1 MITSAGLLPISEIAK
16 TLGIADEYL
25 EPYGRHT
32 AKIRLEVLD
41 RAPAA
46 RGKLILV
53 TAMTPTRSGEGKTV
67 NTIALTQG
75 LRRIGRHAVAALRE
89 PSLGPV
95 FGMKGGATGGGR
107 SSVLPAD
114 RINLHFN
121 GDFHALTASH
131 NLLAA
136 LIDNHLHFGNPKQLD
151 PAAILWPRTMDMN
164 DRALRSIVVGLG
176 GRANGPTR
184 ESRFVITAASEI
196 MAILAL
202 ASSRED
208 LRVRLARIVVGFDT
222 QGTPVT
228 AGQLDA
234 AGAMMALL
242 NDAIM
247 PNLVQTSEGAPALIH
262 AGPFANIAHG
272 TSSVLAQRIG
282 LQFADY
288 VVNET
293 GFAADLGA
301 EKFFDIVMPASGHV
315 PSAAVVIVT
324 IKGLRAQGEGLGA
337 SDPLQALEAGFE
349 NVEAHLRSV
358 QRFGVPAVVALN
370 RFPSDIDEETDR
382 VLGWCR
388 ERGIAAAISD
398 GFARG
403 GDGARELAELTAA
416 AADGAD
422 PSKVHSLYDAAALT
436 LPQKIEAIARTVY
449 GASAVT
455 YEPAAQ
461 KRLERYAALG
471 YGRLPVCMAKTQYS
485 ITDNPSMAG
494 APTDWVLTVRD
505 AVLAA
510 GAGFVVVPLG
520 EMQLMPGL
528 AKSPQATRIDVTAD
542 GEITGVS

>member
-1 MITSAGLLPISEIAK
+1 MITSADLLPISEIAR
-16 TLGIADEYL
+16 TLGIPDDDV

-32 AKIRLEVLD
+32 AKVRLDILD
-41 RAPAA
+41 RPRTT

-67 NTIALTQG
+67 NTIAIAQG
-75 LRRIGRHAVAALRE
+75 LRRIGRHAVATLRE

-107 SSVLPAD
+107 ASVLPAD
-114 RINLHFN
+114 RINLHFT
-121 GDFHALTASH
+121 GDFHALTAAH

-136 LIDNHLHFGNPKQLD
+136 LIDNHLHYGNPKRLD
-151 PAAILWPRTMDMN
+151 PEAILWPRTMDMN

-184 ESRFVITAASEI
+184 ESGFVISAASEI

-202 ASSRED
+202 ASGRED
-208 LRVRLARIVVGFDT
+208 LRARLARIVVGFDT
-222 QGTPVT
+222 EGAPVT
-228 AGQLDA
+228 AGELEA
-234 AGAMMALL
+234 VGGMMALL

-247 PNLVQTSEGAPALIH
+247 PNLVQTTEGTPALIH

-272 TSSVLAQRIG
+272 TSSVLAQRMG
-282 LQFADY
+282 LQLADY

-293 GFAADLGA
+293 GFGADLGL
-301 EKFFDIVMPASGHV
+301 EKFLDIVMPASGHV

-337 SDPLQALEAGFE
+337 SDPLPALEAGFT
-349 NVEAHLRSV
+349 NLEAHLRSV
-358 QRFGVPAVVALN
+358 QTFGVPAVVALN

-398 GFARG
+398 GYARG
-403 GDGARELAELTAA
+403 GDGARELAELAAA

-422 PSKVHSLYDAAALT
+422 LSRVHPLYDAAALT
-436 LPQKIEAIARTVY
+436 LPRKIEAIAQTIY
-449 GASAVT
+449 GAAAVK

-471 YGRLPVCMAKTQYS
+471 YGHLPVCLAKTQYS
-485 ITDNPSMAG
+485 ISDNPSLAG
-494 APTDWVLTVRD
+494 APTGWTLTVRD

-528 AKSPQATRIDVTAD
+528 ARSPQALRIDVAGD
-542 GEITGVS
+542 GAITGVS